1 VTTGKTVAFRRR
13 KNNAFGIFNN
23 NLKRQLLKTATKILL
38 LLKKH
43 IFLKKISKKLKFM
56 LKNSDAFG
64 IIILKYKQNCR
75 YAPNFGF
82 KNQGIGVYLAY
93 IILAS
98 FLHFPV

>member
-1 VTTGKTVAFRRR
+1 MTLYRRA
-13 KNNAFGIFNN
+13 NNSAFGIFNN
-23 NLKRQLLKTATKILL
+23 NLKRQLLKTAIKILL

-43 IFLKKISKKLKFM
+43 IFLKKFSKKLKFM
-56 LKNSDAFG
+56 LKNSDVFG

-82 KNQGIGVYLAY
+82 KSQGIGVSFEYTFLA
-93 IILAS
+93 I